1 MALAGIS
8 EGQASVGDRGGGSV
22 GRGSSPT
29 QGKRRRNRAPV
40 WPPLN
45 GVPIPGFP
53 HPGLDHG
60 PSGIPA
66 LPPASC
72 VTLGQLLGLSE
83 LQSMCL

>member
-1 MALAGIS
+1 MAGLGFQKDRQVSGIR
-8 EGQASVGDRGGGSV
+8 VW
-22 GRGSSPT
+22 GRGSLPT

-53 HPGLDHG
+53 HPGLDHA